1 MSTEDQLYRALQVH
15 LDKETI
21 GFPATQS
28 GSDIRLL
35 RQLFPP
41 DQAEAAKL
49 LTYRYESLEQ
59 IRARAEGAGKSIGE
73 LEATLDATARR
84 GVIGFREQDGLKQY
98 RNIPYIVGMGEA
110 AAHNSTPE
118 FTAAATE
125 YSTDGAFWGAFLN
138 TKISQMRVVP
148 IEESVTPELH
158 IGSYDDIQDVIEAMD
173 GPIAVLECVCRKLA
187 DKGGE
192 PCQQTSRKET
202 CMVFRDGARNLLALG
217 AGRELTKAEALEVVR
232 KNEEDGLV
240 LHPSNAQ
247 GPDFMCSCCGCC
259 CGILRLHKAIP
270 DPVSHWATNFYAAV
284 DSELCSECG
293 VCVESCQTNAMT
305 PGEGTEIP
313 HVDLGRCLGCGIC
326 VPSCPEGA
334 IELRKKEVEAVPP
347 RTDEDMFEVLMTN
360 R

>member
-1 MSTEDQLYRALQVH
+1 MSTEDQLYRDLQLH

-21 GFPATQS
+21 GFPATES

-41 DQAEAAKL
+41 DQAEAATL
-49 LTYRYESLEQ
+49 LTYRYESLDQ
-59 IRARAEGAGKSIGE
+59 IRARAKGAGKSTE
-73 LEATLDATARR
+73 QLEAVLDATARR
-84 GVIGFREQDGLKQY
+84 GVIGHREKDGLKQY

-110 AAHNSTPE
+110 AAHNPTPE
-118 FTAAATE
+118 FGVAAME
-125 YSTDGAFWGAFLN
+125 YATDGAFWGAFLN

-148 IEESVTPELH
+148 IEESITPELQV
-158 IGSYDDIQDVIEAMD
+158 GSYDDIKEVIEAMD
-173 GPIAVLECVCRKLA
+173 GPIAVLECVCRKMA
-187 DKGGE
+187 ARGGD

-217 AGRELTKAEALEVVR
+217 AGRELSKAEALEIVR

-240 LHPSNAQ
+240 LQPSNAQ

-259 CGILRLHKAIP
+259 CGILKLHKAVP

-284 DSELCSECG
+284 DGELCSACSL
-293 VCVESCQTNAMT
+293 CIDACQTDALALDEET
-305 PGEGTEIP
+305 DIP
-313 HVDLGRCLGCGIC
+313 SVDLGRCLGCGNC
-326 VPSCPEGA
+326 VPACPEDA

-360 R
+360 S